1 MNKSTKLLIAF
12 AAGAVAGLAAGILL
26 APEKGSDTRKKIVD
40 AGKRV
45 SDTICDALGACKKQ
59 FAKEQES

>member
-45 SDTICDALGACKKQ
+45 SDTISDALGACKKQ
-59 FAKEQES
+59 FANEQES